1 VCQIFLQFQQPP
13 SHTEMKG
20 ALWLGRRPSPQPRSL
35 VLRPGHTPSEELETR
50 YTTA

>member
-1 VCQIFLQFQQPP
+1 MCQIFLQFQQPP

-20 ALWLGRRPSPQPRSL
+20 ALWLGRRPSLQTRSL